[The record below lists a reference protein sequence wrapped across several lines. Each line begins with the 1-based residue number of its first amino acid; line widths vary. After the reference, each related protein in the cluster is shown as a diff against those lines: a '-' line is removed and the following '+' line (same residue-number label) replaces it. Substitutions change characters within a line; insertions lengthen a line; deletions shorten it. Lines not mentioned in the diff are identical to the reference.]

1 MKLDMQFLA
10 GEQALPLVLGIWIG
24 GDQRERGEVIAGD
37 PGDTVRVEHVR
48 PVPQPHEPVMLQE
61 ADPQHGV
68 LSELPAVLGRHIEH
82 GLEQWLGQA
91 QLTPQI
97 VDRNVRVRQQCELGP
112 MSLQQHRPPRVG
124 FSRHPAR
131 QRWTTL
137 HGGVA
142 GRDLA
147 LARQRAK
154 HLGVRGQQHRAER
167 HRQLVRQPAHRR
179 HEFVGDPRLVFAD
192 AGHRLKGPSRERD
205 EPTGEKYAAPE
216 FPAAL
221 RGGDRVRV
229 TQADI
234 AHLTSPSPGSLPTA
248 RVLGPPLPS

>member
-1 MKLDMQFLA
+1 MKSVWTPDSESSARSSVAVLPRSVSTSRQPARESVLAMRSAGKCGSMGRYAPPALKLDMQFLA

-97 VDRNVRVRQQCELGP
+97 VDRNVRVRQQCELG
-112 MSLQQHRPPRVG
+112 
-124 FSRHPAR
+124 
-131 QRWTTL
+131 
-137 HGGVA
+137 
-142 GRDLA
+142 
-147 LARQRAK
+147 
-154 HLGVRGQQHRAER
+154 
-167 HRQLVRQPAHRR
+167 
-179 HEFVGDPRLVFAD
+179 
-192 AGHRLKGPSRERD
+192 
-205 EPTGEKYAAPE
+205 
-216 FPAAL
+216 
-221 RGGDRVRV
+221 
-229 TQADI
+229 
-234 AHLTSPSPGSLPTA
+234 
-248 RVLGPPLPS
+248 